1 MPGVAQPSELGEPLG
16 PLPQEFA
23 AIVRPE
29 IPSLIKEIGLE
40 VTRAYP
46 VYARLLDGPYG
57 QGIRV
62 GVEQT
67 ISVFVDQVAEPT
79 APSTLRDEMC
89 RRFGRYEAYEGRTL
103 DQLHGA
109 YRLGARIA
117 LRRAKK
123 IGRRYNLSP
132 TMMLAFADALFTY
145 VDELEALSREGYLEV
160 RAASADHMG
169 TLRRRLLH
177 LLLAGRPV
185 PRTAIAELCEQTG
198 WTMPDQVTLV
208 AVRPPAD
215 PGGAGADRDVLVDFT
230 DPQPHLLVPGP
241 LDDARRRMLERALR
255 GHHAAVG
262 LTVPA
267 VNASDSIRWARR
279 VLELVDA
286 GVIEDGPIVLSE
298 DHLITL
304 WLLSDT
310 ALLDQLA
317 RRELAPLAGI
327 SPNRRERLIET
338 LRIWLDTRGTA
349 AQMGELLDVHPQ
361 TVRYRMRNLESIFGE
376 QLVDPES
383 RFSTEAVLR
392 ALQLQPR
399 AGDDGVPPEPPAE
412 RAGAGSRGARQVN
425 LPWSKAK

>member
-1 MPGVAQPSELGEPLG
+1 MPGVVQPSDLGEPLG

-29 IPSLIKEIGLE
+29 LPSLIKEIGLE

-46 VYARLLDGPYG
+46 EYARLLDGPYG

-62 GVEQT
+62 GVEQS
-67 ISVFVDQVAEPT
+67 ISVFVDQVAEPA
-79 APSTLRDEMC
+79 APSALRDEMC
-89 RRFGRYEAYEGRTL
+89 RRFGRFEAYEGRSL
-103 DQLHGA
+103 DQLQGA

-123 IGRRYNLSP
+123 VGRRYNLSP
-132 TMMLAFADALFTY
+132 TMMLTFADALFSY

-160 RAASADHMG
+160 RAASGDHTD

-177 LLLAGRPV
+177 LVLAGRPV
-185 PRTAIAELCEQTG
+185 PRTAIAELCERTG
-198 WTMPDQVTLV
+198 WVLPDEVTLV
-208 AVRPPAD
+208 AVRHSAD
-215 PGGAGADRDVLVDFT
+215 LGRLGADRDILVDFT
-230 DPQPHLLVPGP
+230 DPQPHLLIPGP
-241 LDDARRRMLERALR
+241 FDEMRRRMLDHALPGARA
-255 GHHAAVG
+255 AIG
-262 LTVPA
+262 LTVPTA
-267 VNASDSIRWARR
+267 LASDSIRWARR

-286 GVIEDGPIVLSE
+286 GVIDDAPVILCE

-304 WLLSDT
+304 WLLSDPV
-310 ALLDQLA
+310 LLDQLA
-317 RRELAPLAGI
+317 RRELAPMAGI
-327 SPNRRERLIET
+327 SANRRERLTET

-392 ALQLQPR
+392 AMRLR
-399 AGDDGVPPEPPAE
+399 ARSDDTP
-412 RAGAGSRGARQVN
+412 
-425 LPWSKAK
+425 L

>member
-1 MPGVAQPSELGEPLG
+1 MPGVVQPSDLGEPLG

-29 IPSLIKEIGLE
+29 LPSLIKEIGLE

-46 VYARLLDGPYG
+46 EYARLLDGPYG

-62 GVEQT
+62 GVEQS
-67 ISVFVDQVAEPT
+67 ISVFVDQVAEPA
-79 APSTLRDEMC
+79 APSPLRDEMC
-89 RRFGRYEAYEGRTL
+89 RRFGRFEAYEGRSL
-103 DQLHGA
+103 DQLQGA

-123 IGRRYNLSP
+123 VGRRYNLSP
-132 TMMLAFADALFTY
+132 TMMLTFADALFSY

-160 RAASADHMG
+160 RAASGDHTD

-177 LLLAGRPV
+177 LVLAGRPV

-198 WTMPDQVTLV
+198 WVLPEEVTLV
-208 AVRPPAD
+208 AVRHSAD
-215 PGGAGADRDVLVDFT
+215 LGRLGADRDVLVDFT
-230 DPQPHLLVPGP
+230 DPQPHLLIPGP
-241 LDDARRRMLERALR
+241 FDEMRRRMLDHALPGARA
-255 GHHAAVG
+255 AIG
-262 LTVPA
+262 LTVPTA
-267 VNASDSIRWARR
+267 LASDSIRWARR

-286 GVIEDGPIVLSE
+286 GVIDDAPVILCE

-304 WLLSDT
+304 WLLSDPV
-310 ALLDQLA
+310 LLDRLA
-317 RRELAPLAGI
+317 RRELAPMAGI
-327 SPNRRERLIET
+327 SANRRERLTET

-392 ALQLQPR
+392 AMRLR
-399 AGDDGVPPEPPAE
+399 TRSDDTP
-412 RAGAGSRGARQVN
+412 
-425 LPWSKAK
+425 L

>member
-1 MPGVAQPSELGEPLG
+1 MPGVVQPSDLGEPLG

-29 IPSLIKEIGLE
+29 LPSLIKEIGLE

-46 VYARLLDGPYG
+46 EYARLLDGPYG

-62 GVEQT
+62 GVEQS
-67 ISVFVDQVAEPT
+67 ISVFVDQVAEPA
-79 APSTLRDEMC
+79 APSALRDEMC
-89 RRFGRYEAYEGRTL
+89 RRFGRFEAYEGRSL
-103 DQLHGA
+103 DQLQGA

-123 IGRRYNLSP
+123 VGRRYNLSP
-132 TMMLAFADALFTY
+132 TMMLTFADALFSY

-160 RAASADHMG
+160 RAASGDHTD

-177 LLLAGRPV
+177 LVLAGRPV

-198 WTMPDQVTLV
+198 WVLPDEVTLV
-208 AVRPPAD
+208 AVRPSAEL
-215 PGGAGADRDVLVDFT
+215 GRLGADRDVLVDFT
-230 DPQPHLLVPGP
+230 DPQPHLLIPGP
-241 LDDARRRMLERALR
+241 FDEMRRRMLDHALPGARA
-255 GHHAAVG
+255 AIG
-262 LTVPA
+262 LTVPTA
-267 VNASDSIRWARR
+267 LASDSVRWARR

-286 GVIEDGPIVLSE
+286 GVIDDAPVILCE

-304 WLLSDT
+304 WLLSDPV
-310 ALLDQLA
+310 LLDQLA
-317 RRELAPLAGI
+317 RRELAPMAGI
-327 SPNRRERLIET
+327 SANRRERLTET

-349 AQMGELLDVHPQ
+349 ARMGELLDVHPQ

-392 ALQLQPR
+392 AMRLR
-399 AGDDGVPPEPPAE
+399 ARGDDTP
-412 RAGAGSRGARQVN
+412 
-425 LPWSKAK
+425 L